1 MDTEPESNV
10 DWTHFIII
18 DTVKIKR
25 SSRTA
30 KAELLDITAE
40 TIHRTFKC
48 QMTLL
53 CEFVLA
59 REMDGAV
66 GTPNTRVLS
75 LDLASP
81 GLRSLAVSGLVWM

>member
-1 MDTEPESNV
+1 
-10 DWTHFIII
+10 
-18 DTVKIKR
+18 
-25 SSRTA
+25 
-30 KAELLDITAE
+30 
-40 TIHRTFKC
+40 
-48 QMTLL
+48 MTLL

-81 GLRSLAVSGLVWM
+81 GLRSLAVYGLVCLGCNGWQELDPENKVINRKIALLIPR